1 MADTSDKFFRDALA
15 NFTYDVASG
24 GAITHLA
31 DIGYTPQEIKKMLDF
46 PTPYERVQETFWN
59 YLLEKRIIVEEKSEL
74 EKKQEKVHF
83 VTDYDSYGRKSFR
96 QVVEYEESGLPV
108 PDFDTF
114 CQVTYVQAAHGR
126 FASFLKEY
134 CTSDAYVSC
143 DFAQRTASFLEPLTE
158 KQRLYMEGVPWK
170 RKIVWHRLN
179 QRMMEILP
187 ALYEKSSYH
196 GTLLLLQKKEQIT
209 F

>member
-1 MADTSDKFFRDALA
+1 MAAMSDKIFRDALA

-24 GAITHLA
+24 GAIKHLA
-31 DIGYTPQEIKKMLDF
+31 ELGYTPQEIKPMLDF

-96 QVVEYEESGLPV
+96 RVVEYEENGLPAL
-108 PDFDTF
+108 DFNTF
-114 CQVTYVQAAHGR
+114 RQIAYAPAVHGA

-134 CTSDAYVSC
+134 CTLNTYVSC
-143 DFAQRTASFLEPLTE
+143 DFGLRTASFLAPLTE

-170 RKIVWHRLN
+170 RKIVWHQLN
-179 QRMMEILP
+179 QRMIEILP
-187 ALYEKSSYH
+187 VLYEQSSYH
-196 GTLLLLQKKEQIT
+196 GTLLLLQKNEQIA